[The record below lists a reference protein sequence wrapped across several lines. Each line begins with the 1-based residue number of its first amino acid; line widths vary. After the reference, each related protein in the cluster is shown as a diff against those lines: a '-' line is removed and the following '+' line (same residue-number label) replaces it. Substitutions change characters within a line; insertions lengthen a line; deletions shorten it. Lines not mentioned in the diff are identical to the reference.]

1 VTGAQAARPAEQDRP
16 PGRRERLEG
25 RLRGTPALDP
35 VLSGLARDRAL
46 GGSLLAGALA
56 FRLFGVLLPLAL
68 LVAVSLG
75 YAAAADS
82 TAPSEIGDS
91 IGIGEAALS
100 SVAESSKL
108 ASDKAWAVGI
118 FAVFALIYA
127 SVKAVRA
134 VHAVHCLA
142 WKGRVEPIAHPLRG
156 GLGMVAA
163 VIAIGLVWAAVGR
176 ARAEIGDGALA
187 IALLAVIPFFAV
199 WLLASM
205 RLPHGDAPPRALVP
219 GALLVAAGLETIQ
232 LGTTLVVAK
241 QVERASATYGSLGVA
256 FAILIW
262 LFVVS
267 RILVGSAM
275 LNAARYE
282 SRPRAADPAR
292 APSRRAA

>member
-1 VTGAQAARPAEQDRP
+1 MTGAQAARPAEQDRP

-91 IGIGEAALS
+91 IGIGEATLS

-118 FAVFALIYA
+118 FAVVALIYA

-134 VHAVHCLA
+134 VHAVQCLA

-176 ARAEIGDGALA
+176 ARAEIGTVRWQSHCSPSFRSSRCGCWPRCGCHTATRPRGRSCRVRCWSLQGSRRSSSG
-187 IALLAVIPFFAV
+187 PRS
-199 WLLASM
+199 WWRS
-205 RLPHGDAPPRALVP
+205 RWSGPPRRT
-219 GALLVAAGLETIQ
+219 G
-232 LGTTLVVAK
+232 
-241 QVERASATYGSLGVA
+241 RWAS
-256 FAILIW
+256 
-262 LFVVS
+262 
-267 RILVGSAM
+267 
-275 LNAARYE
+275 
-282 SRPRAADPAR
+282 
-292 APSRRAA
+292 PSRS